1 MSIYRT
7 YNLILISVVV
17 VALILACVMLTQKPS
32 QAAVSDDDVAAVDKV
47 IDDFQTAY
55 TAMKLTDVQ
64 KLFHY
69 KAVVGIDFNSNKSQ
83 EIMTLTEWLDSTR
96 DVFKGKPW
104 VSDKLTNR
112 QIDVLENSMAT
123 VVCDYDYKDPGH
135 HQVGVDIFTLMKIRG
150 QWKIVSLIFSGDSTK

>member
-1 MSIYRT
+1 M
-7 YNLILISVVV
+7 NLCRNNRQIIVCLIS
-17 VALILACVMLTQKPS
+17 ALAITAGVMLSQQPS
-32 QAAVSDDDVAAVDKV
+32 QAVDKDDDVTAVNKV

-55 TAMKLTDVQ
+55 TAMKIPDVQ

-112 QIDVLENSMAT
+112 QIEVLEKSMAT
-123 VVCDYDYKDPGH
+123 VVCNYDYKDPGH
-135 HQVGVDIFTLMKIRG
+135 HQIGVDIFTLMKIRG

>member
-1 MSIYRT
+1 MNLRRNYR
-7 YNLILISVVV
+7 LIIICLIS
-17 VALILACVMLTQKPS
+17 AIAITAGGMLSQQPS
-32 QAAVSDDDVAAVDKV
+32 YAVDKDDDVTAVNKL

-55 TAMKLTDVQ
+55 TAMKISDVQ

-96 DVFKGKPW
+96 EVFKGKPW

-112 QIDVLENSMAT
+112 QIEVLEKSMAT
-123 VVCDYDYKDPGH
+123 VVCNYDYKDPGH